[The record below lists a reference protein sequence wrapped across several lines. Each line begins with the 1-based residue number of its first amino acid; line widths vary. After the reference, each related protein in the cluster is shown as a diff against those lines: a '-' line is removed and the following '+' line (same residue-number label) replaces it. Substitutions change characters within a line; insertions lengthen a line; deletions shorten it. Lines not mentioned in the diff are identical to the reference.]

1 MPPRP
6 HRPLTLSPPPPA
18 LRAGI
23 NKAPGYVAAQVGLED
38 VPSQGL
44 HRQGSFSKSKPSFS
58 GRKQGNVSGIGSRIR
73 NKLDA
78 LLGTRR
84 APTSTQWR
92 YDKFGGQDTEG
103 KV

>member
-1 MPPRP
+1 MP
-6 HRPLTLSPPPPA
+6 S
-18 LRAGI
+18 
-23 NKAPGYVAAQVGLED
+23 QQGLED
-38 VPSQGL
+38 VGSKGL
-44 HRQGSFSKSKPSFS
+44 QRQGSFSKTKPAFA
-58 GRKQGNVSGIGSRIR
+58 GRKPGKVSGIGSRIR

-92 YDKFGGQDTEG
+92 YEKFAGGDTEG

>member
-1 MPPRP
+1 MGPQQ
-6 HRPLTLSPPPPA
+6 A
-18 LRAGI
+18 
-23 NKAPGYVAAQVGLED
+23 VED
-38 VPSQGL
+38 VASQGL
-44 HRQGSFSKSKPSFS
+44 QRQGSFSKSKPTFGS
-58 GRKQGNVSGIGSRIR
+58 RKPGNIAGIGSRIR

-92 YDKFGGQDTEG
+92 YEKFAGDTEG